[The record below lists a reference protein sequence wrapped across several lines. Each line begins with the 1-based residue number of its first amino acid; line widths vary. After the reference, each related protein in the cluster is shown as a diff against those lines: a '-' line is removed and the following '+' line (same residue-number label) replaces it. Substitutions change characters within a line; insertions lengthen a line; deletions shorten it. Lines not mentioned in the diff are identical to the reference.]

1 MIIEAKVRWGSG
13 VVRPCQHKGAK
24 IDDKYFSGRFDSFS
38 LLWVA
43 TSPSV
48 QEQSRAEPRASMLVN
63 GNDEAIFQAINPG
76 KLFSSR
82 WSSSPLLT
90 GSFVFYYYYFRY
102 LSFAGGARRAEA
114 DRNVRPG

>member
-13 VVRPCQHKGAK
+13 VVRPRQHKWAK
-24 IDDKYFSGRFDSFS
+24 IDDKYFSGRFDSCSLS
-38 LLWVA
+38 LLRVT

-76 KLFSSR
+76 KLFSTR
-82 WSSSPLLT
+82 
-90 GSFVFYYYYFRY
+90 
-102 LSFAGGARRAEA
+102 
-114 DRNVRPG
+114 